1 MVFCAAVF
9 GFARVFGAAV
19 FDTEA
24 LESDAFCAGAV
35 FFATTFLEAGFLGA
49 GFCSPSSLAFSTFC
63 ERAEVART
71 GVSLSCGLG
80 SV

>member
-1 MVFCAAVF
+1 MEVFWA
-9 GFARVFGAAV
+9 GA
-19 FDTEA
+19 F
-24 LESDAFCAGAV
+24 FAGAV
-35 FFATTFLEAGFLGA
+35 FFATTFLGAGFLGA
-49 GFCSPSSLAFSTFC
+49 GISASASGALFCSPSSLAFSTFC